1 MAGKDEVQK
10 ELFKETKSNG
20 KNEMLF
26 FLAIRDKKKKGNF
39 VVYTSEEYK
48 LTEQDLIDIIKIL
61 YVNKRAVTL
70 GRKIMAVYFD
80 CTDYSPATYENLA
93 KIGVE
98 MKKDE
103 PENSTK
109 VRTV

>member
-1 MAGKDEVQK
+1 MGKDEVQK
-10 ELFKETKSNG
+10 ELFKEGKNNE

-39 VVYTSEEYK
+39 IVYTSEAYK

-61 YVNKRAVTL
+61 YVNKRAVIL
-70 GRKIMAVYFD
+70 GRKIMSVYFD
-80 CTDYSPATYENLA
+80 CTDYSPTTYENLA